1 MEISIDIFDA
11 SKYGDGLVN
20 VATGKINND
29 LSVNFD
35 DRIHLGEDQM
45 RNFPKSL
52 PGGFYDIISGTLKTM
67 VDGNK
72 GVKAGKKFV
81 LDPEVIY
88 ARALA
93 LWHINPDLDFEKLL
107 VYEFAPYPTSMFNKK
122 GAMCLCNQNRN

>member
-45 RNFPKSL
+45 KNFPKSL
-52 PGGFYDIISGTLKTM
+52 PGGFYDTISGKLKTM

-72 GVKAGKKFV
+72 GVKAGKKSV

-93 LWHINPDLDFEKLL
+93 LTH
-107 VYEFAPYPTSMFNKK
+107 
-122 GAMCLCNQNRN
+122 